1 MLQAEQR
8 IFHLKDLFNMDLE
21 FIWLLPSE
29 DQLKNTLKLPFD
41 CAKIID
47 ETRTKIDLVENEQFS
62 DENVKEVLSCYCK
75 ENKLKMK
82 HYMNLMRNCLGGA
95 KVSCY

>member
-1 MLQAEQR
+1 
-8 IFHLKDLFNMDLE
+8 MDLE
-21 FIWLLPSE
+21 FIWLLPSN

-47 ETRTKIDLVENEQFS
+47 ETSAKIDYMDSEQFS
-62 DENVKEVLSCYCK
+62 DESVKKVLSCYCK

-82 HYMNLMRNCLGGA
+82 QYMTLIRNCLGGA
-95 KVSCY
+95 KVSCNIKLLISL